1 MNNPA
6 ERNLLLIP
14 VAVVLAL
21 GVSACSD
28 NSSPTVTTPTTPV
41 VAVTENY
48 TGSIERGG
56 SAIHPFAVQSSGYT
70 VLVGYLTIAP
80 SSVTALGM
88 GIGSWDGPTATCG
101 LNQTQ
106 NDAAK
111 AGSTAIS
118 ATAPAGNFCIRVYD
132 GGNIPEGVTASYTLQ
147 VQHY

>member
-1 MNNPA
+1 MNDSTQ
-6 ERNLLLIP
+6 RSLLLIP
-14 VAVVLAL
+14 VAAVLAL
-21 GVSACSD
+21 AVSACSD

-41 VAVTENY
+41 ISVTENY
-48 TGSIERGG
+48 TGSIDRGG
-56 SAIHPFAVQSSGYT
+56 TAIHSFAIQSSGYT
-70 VLVGYLTIAP
+70 LLAAYLTIAP
-80 SSVTALGM
+80 TSVTALGM
-88 GIGSWDGPTATCG
+88 GIGSWDAATATCG